1 VLPQAELMG
10 SIAKDGLIPAIFA
23 RTDAKGTYVFSSW
36 ACGVGMILIA
46 ACVPF
51 DVIWNMISLG
61 VLLGFNLTNTSLIMV
76 RYGNGGQV
84 RAPKLWRWLAAL
96 WISAA
101 LGGYSFW
108 QGFAAPALEGEPWD
122 GRVLALSLIAM
133 AFAFVMMV
141 GISRQPQFEEET
153 PKDGASRFYAPAV
166 PFVPGVA
173 LILNFALMSTMSWWD
188 HLYLGIFIVGILAL
202 YFSRSSSPAS
212 EAPKVESEPQQETCG
227 GK

>member
-1 VLPQAELMG
+1 
-10 SIAKDGLIPAIFA
+10 
-23 RTDAKGTYVFSSW
+23 
-36 ACGVGMILIA
+36 
-46 ACVPF
+46 VPF

-96 WISAA
+96 WGFAA

-108 QGFAAPALEGEPWD
+108 QGFAAPALDGAHWD
-122 GRVLALSLIAM
+122 GWVLALSLVSLAL
-133 AFAFVMMV
+133 AFAVMV
-141 GISRQPQFEEET
+141 GISHHPQFEEET
-153 PKDGASRFYAPAV
+153 LKDGTSRFYAPAV

-188 HLYLGIFIVGILAL
+188 HLYLGVFIVGILAL
-202 YFSRSSSPAS
+202 YFSRGFSSAS
-212 EAPKVESEPQQETCG
+212 ETPKED
-227 GK
+227 GKEQTIGSGDDRRGQ